1 MTVGDYLTG
10 NITDKYGCHH
20 WTWFAT
26 NGKSAEENFR
36 IQKEEHKKRIE
47 AVMAERRAKQE
58 ETDDIANV
66 TIRIKTEV
74 R

>member
-36 IQKEEHKKRIE
+36 IQREEQSKK
-47 AVMAERRAKQE
+47 KQM
-58 ETDDIANV
+58 ILPMLP
-66 TIRIKTEV
+66 
-74 R
+74 